1 MADLSED
8 DINQEYVKTIHRF
21 PNKLALKR
29 RSASMAKFSMQRV
42 QVCRSNLFTKRAR

>member
-1 MADLSED
+1 MVALSED
-8 DINQEYVKTIHRF
+8 DINDEYVKTIHRF

-42 QVCRSNLFTKRAR
+42 QVCRSSLLINRAR